1 MRILLRCVRRLISV
15 KVSRQR
21 VPYAAT
27 TMFRTSDFLP
37 DTSRTESDQPAMTAP
52 PHLPRRMPIT
62 LLTGFLG
69 SGKTTLLR
77 ALLAHPGM
85 SDTAV
90 IVNEFGEVGLDHLLV
105 QTLDAHTVLLE
116 SGCVC
121 CAVRDELSETLLS
134 LQAQLHAGTIVPFS
148 RVVIETSGLADPSA
162 VVATLLRDPA
172 LCARFTLDAVI
183 VTIDAAHAPL
193 QLAQQP
199 EAQRQVMLADRLLI
213 TKADLVDE
221 AALGHLRT
229 ALSARN
235 PAATQHT
242 CDHGHISPAEVFG
255 LGMHAAQNVADVTLR
270 WHDADA
276 PSPGRPERTSRPYR
290 PICTTHGAQGCAD
303 CGPLTL
309 LPGHETAHRSDVTA
323 HCITLEAPLEW
334 DVLSSWLG
342 AVTFHHGDDLLRLKA
357 LVDVAGESGPVVIH
371 GVQHRLHPPETL
383 SSWPA
388 QAADAIPERCSR
400 FVFIMRNVPRDV
412 LLAHLHEAQRVPT

>member
-1 MRILLRCVRRLISV
+1 
-15 KVSRQR
+15 
-21 VPYAAT
+21 
-27 TMFRTSDFLP
+27 
-37 DTSRTESDQPAMTAP
+37 MTAP
-52 PHLPRRMPIT
+52 PRLPLRLPIT

-134 LQAQLHAGTIVPFS
+134 LHAQLSAGTIAPFS

-172 LCARFTLDAVI
+172 LSARFTLDAVI
-183 VTIDAAHAPL
+183 VTVDAAHAPL

-199 EAQRQVMLADRLLI
+199 EAQRQVMLADRMLI
-213 TKADLVDE
+213 TKADLVDQ
-221 AALGHLRT
+221 AVLDDLRT
-229 ALSARN
+229 ALATRN

-242 CDHGHISPAEVFG
+242 CDHGRISPEEVFG
-255 LGMHAAQNVADVTLR
+255 LGMHAARNVADVTLR
-270 WHDADA
+270 WHDADEQH
-276 PSPGRPERTSRPYR
+276 PTRTPRIYR

-303 CGPLTL
+303 CEPLTL
-309 LPGHETAHRSDVTA
+309 LPGHETAHRNDVAA
-323 HCITLEAPLEW
+323 HCITLEQPLEW

-357 LVDVAGESGPVVIH
+357 LVNVAGESGPVVIH

-388 QAADAIPERCSR
+388 LAADAHSERCSR
-400 FVFIMRNVPRDV
+400 FVFIMRNVQRDV

>member
-15 KVSRQR
+15 KVSRQC

-37 DTSRTESDQPAMTAP
+37 DTSRTDTVQPAMTAP
-52 PHLPRRMPIT
+52 PLRLPIT

-121 CAVRDELSETLLS
+121 CAVRDDLSETLLS
-134 LQAQLHAGTIVPFS
+134 LYAQLQARTITPFS

-172 LCARFTLDAVI
+172 LSARFTLDAVI
-183 VTIDAAHAPL
+183 VTVDAAHAPL

-221 AALGHLRT
+221 AALDDLRA

-242 CDHGHISPAEVFG
+242 CDHGRIAPAEVFG
-255 LGMHAAQNVADVTLR
+255 LGMHAAQHVADVTLR

-276 PSPGRPERTSRPYR
+276 PHPGRPTRTPRTYR

-309 LPGHETAHRSDVTA
+309 LPGHEPAHRSDVAA

-342 AVTFHHGDDLLRLKA
+342 AVTFHHGNDLLRLKA

-383 SSWPA
+383 PSWPA
-388 QAADAIPERCSR
+388 QAADAHPERCSR
-400 FVFIMRNVPRDV
+400 FVFIMRNVPRDA